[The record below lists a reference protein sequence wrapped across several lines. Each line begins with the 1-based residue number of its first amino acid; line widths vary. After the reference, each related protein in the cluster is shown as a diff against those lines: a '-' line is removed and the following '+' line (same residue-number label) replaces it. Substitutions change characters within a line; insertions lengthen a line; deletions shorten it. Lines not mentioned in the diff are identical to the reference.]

1 MVASSF
7 ISLLSASNK
16 KTHTANNR
24 ITINSQR
31 VASKQRHAYENTET
45 NTSNQNHQLEA
56 DELHSKLNPNKLSS
70 SYRQTTFYKPYR
82 KNINKDAFLAKTKG
96 TKIIKDSPVFL
107 IGFPRS
113 GTTLLDTI
121 LRSHPEIDVL
131 EEKPLINSVEQ
142 IIKSKF
148 KCSLDNLDK
157 LTSKDLDYLRNH
169 YLEILRNNCDNKS
182 AKILIDKFPSY
193 C

>member
-1 MVASSF
+1 M
-7 ISLLSASNK
+7 
-16 KTHTANNR
+16 
-24 ITINSQR
+24 
-31 VASKQRHAYENTET
+31 
-45 NTSNQNHQLEA
+45 
-56 DELHSKLNPNKLSS
+56 
-70 SYRQTTFYKPYR
+70 
-82 KNINKDAFLAKTKG
+82 AKTKG

-131 EEKPLINSVEQ
+131 EEKPIINSVEQ

-148 KCSLDNLDK
+148 KCSLDKLHN

-169 YLEILRNNCDNKS
+169 YLEILRNNCDNKN
-182 AKILIDKFPSY
+182 AKILIDKFPFQTVCLPPVSY
-193 C
+193 THLRAHET